1 MTGLYKIGLIV
12 VLSMALAGCDTSG
25 SIDPPEDQFFVKF
38 YGAEGNQEGVDL
50 VENPDGTFTL
60 FGNSQSLNDG
70 SQLFLVNVE
79 QDGSI
84 VWEKTFGSPLNERA
98 KDIEMTNDGRLVIVA
113 DVENAGGERDIM
125 IMTLTLDGNEIASNI
140 TGFNTLGTPTDE
152 IAISV
157 TQSSDGFLVAGSTS
171 NLDLKPIGSGVSN
184 DTRDALHL
192 RYFDDLTIFPNTWRQ
207 AHGPGDFDEG
217 VRVIQVAPGLFYF
230 FGYTNTQS
238 GDFNFYV
245 LGLGATG
252 ETNQTDNFLPGIP
265 ASNEILSSVILSPA
279 QAGEGFLLTGITSN
293 APGVKDLFAVK
304 LRKTLTFTNSD
315 FLFQKTLSINLQ
327 DIAEDRASAFAS
339 TSSGFLI
346 VTNERSAG
354 PQNFLLTKISNEGN
368 LVWTTPPFFTFGS
381 ALDDRIGSVIELSNG
396 RIGIVGTMAVGA
408 EGETKMAF
416 IKVNKDGK
424 FLE

>member
-1 MTGLYKIGLIV
+1 MGWRSIILGLLIGWFI
-12 VLSMALAGCDTSG
+12 SGCDTTG
-25 SIDPPEDQFFVKF
+25 SIDSPDDQFFVKL
-38 YGAEGNQEGVDL
+38 YGGEGNQEGVDL

-60 FGNSQSLNDG
+60 FGNAQSLNDG
-70 SQLFLVNVE
+70 SQLFLVNAR

-84 VWEKTFGSPLNERA
+84 VWEKTFGSPLNENA
-98 KDIEMTNDGRLVIVA
+98 KDIELTNDGRLVIVA
-113 DVENAGGERDIM
+113 DVENAPGEHDIM
-125 IMTLTLDGNEIASNI
+125 VMTLTLDGNEIASNI
-140 TGFNTLGTPTDE
+140 TGFNSAGIPTDE
-152 IAISV
+152 IALSV
-157 TQSSDGFLVAGSTS
+157 TQSVDGFLVAGSTS

-217 VRVIQVAPGLFYF
+217 VKVVQVSPGLFYF

-265 ASNEILSSVILSPA
+265 ASNEILSSVIISPA
-279 QAGEGFLLTGITSN
+279 QSGEGFLLTGITSS

-327 DIAEDRASAFAS
+327 DINQDRAAAFAS
-339 TSSGFLI
+339 ISSGFLI
-346 VTNERSAG
+346 VSNERSTG

-381 ALDDRIGSVIELSNG
+381 ELDDRIGSVIELSNE

-416 IKVNKDGK
+416 IKVNKEGK